1 MANLVFKFSWD
12 HRPFPYN
19 SAQGK
24 RQFMLPFASG
34 IPNLAPNFSQVQGT
48 AAVSQGGTGA
58 TTALDARNNLGAAE
72 KGVNSDITELK
83 GLTKAIAISQGGT
96 GATTPS
102 DARTNLG
109 LGSAATRN
117 VGTTAGNLIEVGSF
131 GIGGVGQTFERKMI
145 TGVNLDSVVSYVLL
159 FPYSVSSSPNRNM
172 FGELVFSRGDSGS
185 ANQHSRTL
193 VSIQQAYDRVTAR
206 LISIGVTTHISGM
219 AVVKY
224 QNVNYV
230 AIRRK
235 ASSST
240 SAFRYFSG
248 ISNITSD
255 NYLVTV
261 HTDDVVIVSEI
272 PVVIEQLRTSANTS
286 VDSNG
291 FIKAASPV
299 VKLFNDHIEL
309 NNDAK
314 KQPIE
319 FKRIDVGD
327 YLLEGSLGFAQ
338 EGWYIEVP
346 KDANGNTIV
355 AVVYDTLEN
364 GDISIKTYKRK
375 FDFELAAVVADHENP
390 MDIPEGR
397 WIDIRLHEEPE
408 PEPEVEETLTETPVD
423 FQPTNLSQAVAAAMN
438 GVEPPEISDTDETL

>member
-1 MANLVFKFSWD
+1 MANLVFKFNWD

-48 AAVSQGGTGA
+48 AAISQGGTGA
-58 TTALDARNNLGAAE
+58 TTAAGARANLGAAK
-72 KGVNSDITELK
+72 KGVNTDITEMK
-83 GLTKAIAISQGGT
+83 GLTTPLSIAQGGT
-96 GATTPS
+96 GGNSAIN
-102 DARTNLG
+102 AKVALG
-109 LGSAATRN
+109 LGD
-117 VGTTAGNLIEVGSF
+117 AGALG
-131 GIGGVGQTFERKMI
+131 
-145 TGVNLDSVVSYVLL
+145 Y
-159 FPYSVSSSPNRNM
+159 
-172 FGELVFSRGDSGS
+172 S
-185 ANQHSRTL
+185 ANAVASLFNKTRVSDWVSVLGLNRFANISHGDWQGGSTANSLYMPMRYGTL
-193 VSIQQAYDRVTAR
+193 MGYHAND
-206 LISIGVTTHISGM
+206 SIGTYSWQFFKGVQGHQMSYRYG
-219 AVVKY
+219 AGSNAWSAWGHLK
-224 QNVNYV
+224 
-230 AIRRK
+230 
-235 ASSST
+235 T
-240 SAFRYFSG
+240 SF
-248 ISNITSD
+248 
-255 NYLVTV
+255 
-261 HTDDVVIVSEI
+261 
-272 PVVIEQLRTSANTS
+272 NTS
-286 VDSNG
+286 VDANG
-291 FIKAASPV
+291 FLKSASPV

-309 NNDAK
+309 NSDAE

-319 FKRIDVGD
+319 FKKVDVGD
-327 YLLEGSLGFAQ
+327 YLLKGSLGFAQ

-364 GDISIKTYKRK
+364 GDLSIKTFKRK
-375 FDFELAAVVADHENP
+375 FDFELAAVVVDHENP

>member
-1 MANLVFKFSWD
+1 MFGKSQRHSPKFFTLNLNPFKAPFWGLFYASKKMTKQVINVGSAANDGSGTPARTAFQYINANFTEVYDFLTGTT
-12 HRPFPYN
+12 N
-19 SAQGK
+19 ATT
-24 RQFMLPFASG
+24 LP
-34 IPNLAPNFSQVQGT
+34 
-48 AAVSQGGTGA
+48 AALPIAKGGTGA
-58 TTALDARNNLGAAE
+58 TTAAG
-72 KGVNSDITELK
+72 
-83 GLTKAIAISQGGT
+83 
-96 GATTPS
+96 
-102 DARTNLG
+102 ARTNLG

-159 FPYSVSSSPNRNM
+159 FPYSVSSSPNQNM

-206 LISIGVTTHISGM
+206 FISIGVTTHISGM

-224 QNVNYV
+224 QNVDYV
-230 AIRRK
+230 AIRRT

-261 HTDDVVIVSEI
+261 HTDDVVIVREI

-309 NNDAK
+309 NNDAE

-319 FKRIDVGD
+319 FKRTGVGD
-327 YLLEGSLGFAQ
+327 YLIKGSLGFAQ

-346 KDANGNTIV
+346 KDANGNTVV
-355 AVVYDTLEN
+355 AVEYSTLEN

-375 FDFELAAVVADHENP
+375 FDVEKAAIVADLENP
-390 MDIPEGR
+390 LDIPEGR
-397 WIDIRLHEEPE
+397 WIDIRLHEELV
-408 PEPEVEETLTETPVD
+408 VEETLPDDTE
-423 FQPTNLSQAVAAAMN
+423 
-438 GVEPPEISDTDETL
+438 